1 MPKKTTEKTKKE
13 TVSRTRNYATVVYQ
27 ESDGFIENWQEILA
41 DEKVP
46 AFISP
51 LHDRDVNPT
60 GEVKKAHWH
69 VVIMFDS
76 VKTPEQA
83 KEVFEKINGVGC
95 EVVKSCRGYVRYL
108 CHLDNPE
115 KFQYSESDVR
125 SLNGADY
132 IGIIGLAIDKYKA
145 LQEMMQ
151 FCIDCEV
158 YSYSDLLE
166 YASRER
172 FDWFRVLCD
181 NGTVVIKEYLKSRS
195 WQYLQK
201 KKPIESGENNE
212 RVSRD
217 IQQGLSTVAS

>member
-1 MPKKTTEKTKKE
+1 MAEKIKKE
-13 TVSRTRNYATVVYQ
+13 SSSRTRNYATVVYQ
-27 ESDGFIENWQEILA
+27 ESDGYIENWQEVLA
-41 DEKVP
+41 DEKIP

-51 LHDRDVNPT
+51 LHDRDTNPT

-69 VVIMFDS
+69 VIIMFEG

-83 KEVFEKINGVGC
+83 KEVFQKINGVGC
-95 EVVKSCRGYVRYL
+95 EVVKSIRGYARYL

-125 SLNGADY
+125 CLGGADY
-132 IGIIGLAIDKYKA
+132 IGTIGLAIDKYKA
-145 LQEMMQ
+145 LKEMMD
-151 FCIDCEV
+151 FCRDYDI
-158 YSYSDLLE
+158 YSYSDLLD
-166 YASRER
+166 YACNER

-195 WQYLQK
+195 WGYLQK
-201 KKPIESGENNE
+201 KKGENNE

-217 IQQGLSTVAS
+217 IQQSLSSVAS

>member
-1 MPKKTTEKTKKE
+1 MAKKTVEKIKKE
-13 TVSRTRNYATVVYQ
+13 TAVRTRNFATVVFQ
-27 ESDGFIENWQEILA
+27 ESDGYIENWQEVLA
-41 DEKVP
+41 EEKVP

-69 VVIMFDS
+69 VMIMFDS
-76 VKTPEQA
+76 VKKEEQA
-83 KEVFEKINGVGC
+83 RAVFEKINGVGC
-95 EVVKSCRGYVRYL
+95 EIVKSTRGYARYL
-108 CHLDNPE
+108 CHLDNAE

-125 SLNGADY
+125 CLGGADY
-132 IGIIGLAIDKYKA
+132 IGVIGLAIDKYKA

-151 FCIDCEV
+151 FCRDYEIYA
-158 YSYSDLLE
+158 YSELLE
-166 YASRER
+166 YACVER

-201 KKPIESGENNE
+201 KSPRKDEEHE
-212 RVSRD
+212 RVPRNV
-217 IQQGLSTVAS
+217 QQSLSSVAS